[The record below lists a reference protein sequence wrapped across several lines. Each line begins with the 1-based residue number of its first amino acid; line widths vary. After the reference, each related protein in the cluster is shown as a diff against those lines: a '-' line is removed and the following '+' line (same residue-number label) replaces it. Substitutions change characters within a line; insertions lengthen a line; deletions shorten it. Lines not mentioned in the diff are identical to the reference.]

1 MKKVLVVILSLLFCL
16 SNNVYAEKEKIP
28 IPVDGKWENTND
40 RSNNS
45 PQLCQDDSSVYVY
58 SEKLLDNLYIGITD
72 MMGNVVYEEITA
84 VPASM
89 YYAVSITSLP
99 AGTYYISIIQGSKYI
114 IGLFVKE

>member
-1 MKKVLVVILSLLFCL
+1 MKKVLLVILSLLFCL

-72 MMGNVVYEEITA
+72 MMGNTYHYEVTT
-84 VPASM
+84 VPAGM
-89 YYAVSITSLP
+89 YYAVSIESLP
-99 AGTYYISIIQGSKYI
+99 AGTYYLSIYQGSNYV
-114 IGLFVKE
+114 IGIFQK